1 MAEQTDN
8 IDHDEQQ
15 YSSEY
20 DECDHYDERHE
31 HKHEEQDQHS
41 NLTDVV
47 KPPKDPASLIFH
59 REGFKSR
66 TSTRKH
72 SMVAAT
78 DASAGR
84 GWIAAFS
91 DCDIGRK
98 TIQRFLGIED
108 MTISSHH
115 LHLHCVI
122 YGEGDGEVSSAVA
135 PLVYVRVLS
144 SNSVYLK
151 SSGSNNPSDVCTL
164 RRDSGDIL
172 LNDGDVLQLTLTT
185 SIEFKANISVP
196 SGLNDVRRQEI
207 ERFSKQFTVHDRV
220 LGSGGF
226 ASVLVAVKQST
237 KRQVACKIIS
247 VPRVVGTA
255 PSSDPEQVAHAEEA
269 KQRCLKHRAVMRR
282 EYEILKDICHPNII
296 SLEKVFCMTHNIYI
310 FQELITGG
318 DLFTSVDRTGKMSEP
333 EAAVIAR
340 QILKA
345 VNYLHDHNIVHRDI
359 KPENVLMTSW
369 RPGARV
375 VLTDF
380 GQSRKIADVTGV
392 SKTSTVFRMQ
402 SLVGTYGYTAPEVFK
417 HLKQNRN
424 KAEGYSKAIDI
435 WSVGCV
441 TALLLSGEAVPFD
454 SDSIQRE
461 KDQHE
466 HSQALAST
474 QLWDLGFIDKST
486 KWGEVGRKA
495 KDFVRAC
502 LNVNERQRLSA
513 EQALQ
518 HSWFTHKHYAV
529 ELEAEYQRAIQD
541 WKPRSTNGQLVEMI
555 DTSDIKD
562 HENVSPHFADTAEVS
577 KNKVTMGKPP
587 YFNQPHSR
595 KRSASQAFGSRPGSY
610 TELNAS
616 PVCVPNTPTRPL
628 QYDYIAHFAPEL
640 QYTADGSMLSPPPPI
655 TRVGQVHPAISQ
667 SGLDEHSPS
676 KFNDEDTLGLA
687 NGLHFGSQPGAN
699 NGQQQQYVEVTQY
712 TGDLDLPYPPPQ
724 QMRV

>member
-8 IDHDEQQ
+8 VDHDDQQ

-20 DECDHYDERHE
+20 DEGDRYDERHE
-31 HKHEEQDQHS
+31 HEEKDQHS
-41 NLTDVV
+41 NETNVV

-59 REGFKSR
+59 REGFESR
-66 TSTRKH
+66 MSTRKYD
-72 SMVAAT
+72 MVAAT
-78 DASAGR
+78 DATAGR
-84 GWIAAFS
+84 GRIAAFS
-91 DCDIGRK
+91 DFDIGRK
-98 TIQRFLGIED
+98 TIQRFLGIKD

-115 LHLHCVI
+115 LHLHCVV
-122 YGEGDGEVSSAVA
+122 YGEGDGEVSSGVA

-151 SSGSNNPSDVCTL
+151 SSGFNNPSDIRTL

-172 LNDGDVLQLTLTT
+172 LNDGDVLQLTSTT
-185 SIEFKANISVP
+185 SIEFKADISVP
-196 SGLNDVRRQEI
+196 SGLNYVRRQEI
-207 ERFSKQFTVHDRV
+207 ERFSEQFKVHDRV
-220 LGSGGF
+220 LGSGGS

-237 KRQVACKIIS
+237 KRQVACKIIP
-247 VPRVVGTA
+247 VPHVVGTA
-255 PSSDPEQVAHAEEA
+255 PSSDPKQVAHAKEVE
-269 KQRCLKHRAVMRR
+269 QRCLKHRAIMKR
-282 EYEILKDICHPNII
+282 EYEILKDINHPNII
-296 SLEKVFCMTHNIYI
+296 SLEKVFCTTHNVYI

-318 DLFTSVDRTGKMSEP
+318 DLFTSVDRTGKINEP

-345 VNYLHDHNIVHRDI
+345 VKYLHDHNVVHRDI

-380 GQSRKIADVTGV
+380 GQSRKIADVTGA
-392 SKTSTVFRMQ
+392 SKSSAVFRMQ
-402 SLVGTYGYTAPEVFK
+402 SLVGTYGYTAPEVFV
-417 HLKQNRN
+417 HLKQKQNQS

-461 KDQHE
+461 KDQYE
-466 HSQALAST
+466 HSQAEAST

-502 LNVNERQRLSA
+502 LDVNERQRLSA

-518 HSWFTHKHYAV
+518 HPWFTHKHYAA

-562 HENVSPHFADTAEVS
+562 HEIVSPHFADTAEVS
-577 KNKVTMGKPP
+577 KNKVTMGKAP
-587 YFNQPHSR
+587 YFNQHHNR
-595 KRSASQAFGSRPGSY
+595 KRSASQAFGGRPGSY
-610 TELNAS
+610 TELHAS
-616 PVCVPNTPTRPL
+616 PICVPNTPTRALPYDNTA
-628 QYDYIAHFAPEL
+628 QYAQEL
-640 QYTADGSMLSPPPPI
+640 QSTADGSMLSPPPQI
-655 TRVGQVHPAISQ
+655 TRVWQVHPALSQ
-667 SGLDEHSPS
+667 SGLNEHSQS
-676 KFNDEDTLGLA
+676 KYGNEYIPGLA
-687 NGLHFGSQPGAN
+687 NGVQCNSQLSPSIE
-699 NGQQQQYVEVTQY
+699 QEQQYAEVTQY